1 MADSGSLDEMNEGMT
16 GLAHGG
22 QLVCSYR
29 RSHLWEPS
37 EEHQVSKVSF
47 QTGER
52 SGGFHT
58 WEYFTVTYPS

>member
-16 GLAHGG
+16 DLAHGG

-37 EEHQVSKVSF
+37 EEH
-47 QTGER
+47 R
-52 SGGFHT
+52 SRR
-58 WEYFTVTYPS
+58 YPFRPGRDQGDFILGSTLL